1 MLAGTIIDLRLYEF
15 YDTRNLTAL
24 FKDNLFN
31 EYFTSSL
38 KVRLLNQYDELNNVV
53 EAGQDAFNFFTSV
66 DNSTLYCETIDFK
79 LAGVVGTDKKAHW
92 YITNIQQ
99 KDDGGAYLVLK
110 RDTLADFY
118 ELYSSDSV
126 IVKTETQPSSKT
138 SYNGQA
144 IHFRDINLDTFVKRT
159 FPYLYYNTNS
169 ANWQSSGAKLFIVD
183 IVSNDAKESLNS
195 ANAII
200 DGNIGQTSYIMSY
213 EALCGLIK
221 EISNTSFW
229 EDVNNKLAGLD
240 LASMINRVVIAP
252 FELTGTAIPTAVKEG
267 ETVGQIPIAKNSNI
281 YVKPASAV
289 QYLTRRRLYTPKSS
303 GTASANGFTPMG
315 TDILITYDVN
325 DTEKLEVT
333 LPFINKVDLTGFAEY
348 FDGSFR
354 IQFVIDSLTGN
365 GFVGFTGNTDADYIQ
380 NISPEYAVTVP
391 FNCYRNINW
400 IGVKGNQVEQAYGAL
415 TSLAGV
421 LAGGSVLGGATGVA
435 SSLLRGNTQVIQR
448 SGDLSLDSF
457 TRLLAGDGIQYGVR
471 ITRRRKGVVNNGF
484 KHELQAFNTLTR
496 VATTAQPTSDYNIIT
511 VDIAKRSW
519 TGEEAVDNDIFTRLT
534 QGGFVFNG

>member
-1 MLAGTIIDLRLYEF
+1 MLAGTYIDLRLYEF

-38 KVRLLNQYDELNNVV
+38 KVRLLNQYDELNNIV

-66 DNSTLYCETIDFK
+66 DKSTLYCETIDFK

-144 IHFRDINLDTFVKRT
+144 IHFRDINLDSFVRHT
-159 FPYLYYNTNS
+159 FPYLYYNSNS
-169 ANWQSSGAKLFIVD
+169 ADWATAGAKLFIID
-183 IVSNDAKESLNS
+183 IVSNDAQEVKNS
-195 ANAII
+195 VNAII
-200 DGNIGQTSYIMSY
+200 DSNIGQTSYIMSY

-221 EISNTSFW
+221 EISNTSLW
-229 EDVNNKLAGLD
+229 EDLNNKLAGLD
-240 LASMINRVVIAP
+240 LPAMINRVAIAP
-252 FELTGTAIPTAVKEG
+252 FELTGSAIPTASVSG

-281 YVKPASAV
+281 YVKPATAV

-303 GTASANGFTPMG
+303 SLATANGYTPIG
-315 TDILITYDVN
+315 TDVLITYDVN

-333 LPFINKVDLTGFAEY
+333 LPFISKVDLTGFAEY
-348 FDGSFR
+348 FNGAFR
-354 IQFVIDSLTGN
+354 IQYVIDSLTGN
-365 GFVGFTGNTDADYIQ
+365 GFVGFTGNTDADYTQ
-380 NISPEYAVTVP
+380 GVSPEYAVTIP
-391 FNCYRNINW
+391 FNCYRNISW
-400 IGVKGNQVEQAYGAL
+400 VGVKGNQVEQAYGAL

-421 LAGGSVLGGATGVA
+421 IAGGSVLGGATGVA

-484 KHELQAFNTLTR
+484 KHELQAFNTLTS